1 MRITVICV
9 LAGTIGAASPFAA
22 AAQQN
27 VIDVGTMYMGVGKRA
42 GRPIRLHFRMRSA
55 KLHAFQFTR
64 R

>member
-1 MRITVICV
+1 
-9 LAGTIGAASPFAA
+9 
-22 AAQQN
+22 
-27 VIDVGTMYMGVGKRA
+27 MYMGMSMIRKDEEIWHYSTVSPHTHHGFFKQLA